1 MSKSD
6 TPAAGKQSSNA
17 LKAAA
22 TNPIDQQVRD
32 LFEAYLEQNGHRKTP
47 ERFAILSEIYAYEGH
62 FDIDALVRSHVRQR
76 VSRQS
81 CDSLQYR

>member
-62 FDIDALVRSHVRQR
+62 FDIDALLRPHDRAR
-76 VSRQS
+76 A
-81 CDSLQYR
+81 

>member
-47 ERFAILSEIYAYEGH
+47 ERFAILSEDLRVRGH
-62 FDIDALVRSHVRQR
+62 FDIDALLRAHDRAR
-76 VSRQS
+76 A
-81 CDSLQYR
+81 